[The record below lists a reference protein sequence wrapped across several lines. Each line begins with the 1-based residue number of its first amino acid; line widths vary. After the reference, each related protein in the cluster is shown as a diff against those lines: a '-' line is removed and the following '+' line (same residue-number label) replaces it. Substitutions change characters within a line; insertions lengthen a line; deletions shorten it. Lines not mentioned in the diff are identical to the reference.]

1 MKIVAAEVEKCR
13 LLMRQYFDRSLG
25 RKKMFSLLFSPDR
38 LICLSEEKYCEF
50 FFLRDNKY

>member
-1 MKIVAAEVEKCR
+1 MKIVEAEVEKCR
-13 LLMRQYFDRSLG
+13 LPIREYFDRLLG
-25 RKKMFSLLFSPDR
+25 RKKMSSLLFSPDR